1 MKKNISRNIF
11 NLAKLL
17 WPLNRSLSG
26 IDTVKTL
33 SILKKNNK
41 HLKIKKINS
50 GKKVFDWV
58 VPEEWQIKNAW
69 IKDDNQKK
77 IVDFKKNNLSVV
89 GYSAPVNK
97 IIDLKNL
104 KKKLHSLPNQPNA
117 VPYVTSYYNKDWGFC
132 ISDNKKKKLKK
143 KNYHVFIDSK
153 FKKGHLHYGE
163 LLLKGK
169 SKKEIFLSTY
179 ICHPSMANNELS
191 GPCLTIFLSKW
202 IASIKNRYYTYR
214 IIFIPETIGSI
225 FYISKNLK
233 NLKKNMQAGFVITC
247 VGDERAYSFLPS
259 RKGNTLSDQVSKHV
273 LKWNTKNYKKYT
285 WLDRGSDER
294 QYCWPGI
301 DLPVTSVMRSK
312 YGVYPE
318 YHTSLDKLGDVVTQK
333 GLAESYSL
341 YQKIILSLEKN
352 YKYVSNTLCEPFL
365 SKRDLYSNISIKNNN
380 INSKTILDIL
390 SYCDG
395 KHSILDISDLLNMPS
410 EIIYQNI
417 ENLIKLKLIKKKY
430 LR

>member
-169 SKKEIFLSTY
+169 SKKEILKEEKEPKVAA
-179 ICHPSMANNELS
+179 IE
-191 GPCLTIFLSKW
+191 SK
-202 IASIKNRYYTYR
+202 
-214 IIFIPETIGSI
+214 
-225 FYISKNLK
+225 SK
-233 NLKKNMQAGFVITC
+233 
-247 VGDERAYSFLPS
+247 
-259 RKGNTLSDQVSKHV
+259 
-273 LKWNTKNYKKYT
+273 
-285 WLDRGSDER
+285 
-294 QYCWPGI
+294 
-301 DLPVTSVMRSK
+301 
-312 YGVYPE
+312 
-318 YHTSLDKLGDVVTQK
+318 
-333 GLAESYSL
+333 
-341 YQKIILSLEKN
+341 
-352 YKYVSNTLCEPFL
+352 
-365 SKRDLYSNISIKNNN
+365 
-380 INSKTILDIL
+380 
-390 SYCDG
+390 
-395 KHSILDISDLLNMPS
+395 
-410 EIIYQNI
+410 
-417 ENLIKLKLIKKKY
+417 
-430 LR
+430 